1 MVGCVRVFGRSST
14 LQCLQ
19 IFQSALLVC
28 IFVGEGIYPIVFEH
42 QRPATT
48 VTLQCVHKVTY
59 LTKVKLFYSA
69 DLLLFKSD
77 WMT

>member
-59 LTKVKLFYSA
+59 LTKLNY
-69 DLLLFKSD
+69 LNQIG
-77 WMT
+77 